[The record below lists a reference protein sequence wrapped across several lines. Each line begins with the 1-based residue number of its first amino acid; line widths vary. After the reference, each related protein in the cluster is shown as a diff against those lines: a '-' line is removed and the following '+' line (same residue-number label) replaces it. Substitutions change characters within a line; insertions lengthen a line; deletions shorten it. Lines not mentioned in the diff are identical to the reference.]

1 MLAAQ
6 QSAFCGARLRAS
18 AAARPAPAAGALL
31 VEAAHKKGGGS
42 SKNKDDSHAQR
53 LGVKLYGDQ
62 PCIAGNIII
71 RQRGT
76 TVRTRLS
83 AEALCPSRAS
93 RGLRT
98 LLPGR
103 CVAFRAPARRVAPW
117 HACPCVARARR
128 RRRCDAAP
136 CRRANPKNRAE
147 L

>member
-6 QSAFCGARLRAS
+6 QSAFAGAQLRS
-18 AAARPAPAAGALL
+18 RAAARPAPAAGALL

-76 TVRTRLS
+76 TVRTR
-83 AEALCPSRAS
+83 PSC
-93 RGLRT
+93 RGP
-98 LLPGR
+98 LP
-103 CVAFRAPARRVAPW
+103 
-117 HACPCVARARR
+117 
-128 RRRCDAAP
+128 
-136 CRRANPKNRAE
+136 
-147 L
+147 

>member
-1 MLAAQ
+1 MLLG
-6 QSAFCGARLRAS
+6 QSAVFGTRLRLR

-76 TVRTRLS
+76 TVRTPGPAPCHAL
-83 AEALCPSRAS
+83 AELRTAS
-93 RGLRT
+93 RDAELLRF
-98 LLPGR
+98 
-103 CVAFRAPARRVAPW
+103 AFRVVSRLCTPR
-117 HACPCVARARR
+117 RARR
-128 RRRCDAAP
+128 AVCGR
-136 CRRANPKNRAE
+136 
-147 L
+147 